1 MNARSIRNRLLRVE
15 QRIRPQDDS
24 SFTFE
29 ELCRCMW
36 REDQREFIKIAK
48 DTSLGL
54 FLRQFEFEE
63 VERRG
68 GRPTHAPPG
77 IVSVNGH

>member
-1 MNARSIRNRLLRVE
+1 
-15 QRIRPQDDS
+15 
-24 SFTFE
+24 
-29 ELCRCMW
+29 MW

-77 IVSVNGH
+77 IMSVNGH